1 MSLLQRAVE
10 WIRARTD
17 TTDTT
22 DTSDETENRPTET
35 PEPDEIRARQVF
47 NITREIDSNGAVYIP
62 ADARRTDEFGDLQ
75 ENDVELHCVVTP
87 TSSNDPNEFISR
99 SWEGY
104 INSGNRL
111 TIPAEYRT
119 ELDISEGDTVKIAA
133 TVQYEENNNE

>member
-17 TTDTT
+17 TSDTT
-22 DTSDETENRPTET
+22 DTTDETENRPIET
-35 PEPDEIRARQVF
+35 PEPDEISATQVF
-47 NITREIDSNGAVYIP
+47 NITRDVDSNGAVYVP
-62 ADARRTDEFGDLQ
+62 ADARRTEKFGDLQ
-75 ENDVELHCVVTP
+75 ENDIELKCIVTP
-87 TSSNDPNEFISR
+87 TVSADTNESVTR

-119 ELDISEGDTVKIAA
+119 ELDISAGDTVKIAA
-133 TVQYEENNNE
+133 TVQYE